1 MFDAAV
7 DSAVVVSSA
16 HVNNFICIITGP
28 PNGPVFFCCLAYVVV
43 CNTAGGRAGR
53 AGGRHSTAGQS
64 CYVPLGRHL
73 GVLYVT
79 SPSLMSLLCIAVN
92 AYSHSRS
99 HCIALVSYLSRV
111 SSETHVTVYYEYSL
125 SVMSLFVLSVA
136 FYNGFCSSV
145 SPLLPISV
153 AARSQVTLYNIMCP
167 I

>member
-28 PNGPVFFCCLAYVVV
+28 PNGPVLFCCLASVVV
-43 CNTAGGRAGR
+43 CNTAGGR

-73 GVLYVT
+73 GVLYVA

-92 AYSHSRS
+92 AYSHSWG

-111 SSETHVTVYYEYSL
+111 SYETHVTVHHEYSYYL
-125 SVMSLFVLSVA
+125 SCHCL
-136 FYNGFCSSV
+136 C
-145 SPLLPISV
+145 SPLLSTMAF
-153 AARSQVTLYNIMCP
+153 AALSLPCFQSRSQLGHR
-167 I
+167 